1 MVMRTVEKKDL
12 DISNI
17 PDERVKAFN
26 KSIAEGNKPA
36 RKISPMV
43 GMRKISIRAKRKK
56 ND

>member
-26 KSIAEGNKPA
+26 KSTAEGNKPA
-36 RKISPMV
+36 GKISPMV
-43 GMRKISIRAKRKK
+43 GMRKISIRSNRKK